1 MSMTGWEWTQKDTEE
16 LSEICEKLRDN
27 VPFAFSRWG
36 DGEWIMVSKT
46 YDERKNANIDGN
58 IYYDDLADKLKYIVS
73 QKQDYY
79 MGHMKM
85 PIADPYGNSLEH
97 MKDEYPQ
104 NWINSDLLHGLS
116 IRNQIPYMLELLDSI
131 HVVYIGNE
139 SLKTLPF
146 IDEFI
151 EIPYKNVWNSYDQVL
166 TNIKDHIQDN
176 KHKTFLFSAGMAT
189 NVFVDDLWKYN
200 KNNTYMDI
208 GSVFDPYVGRRSRG
222 YMRDHNINKLEKI

>member
-85 PIADPYGNSLEH
+85 PIADPYGNS
-97 MKDEYPQ
+97 
-104 NWINSDLLHGLS
+104 
-116 IRNQIPYMLELLDSI
+116 
-131 HVVYIGNE
+131 
-139 SLKTLPF
+139 
-146 IDEFI
+146 
-151 EIPYKNVWNSYDQVL
+151 
-166 TNIKDHIQDN
+166 
-176 KHKTFLFSAGMAT
+176 
-189 NVFVDDLWKYN
+189 
-200 KNNTYMDI
+200 
-208 GSVFDPYVGRRSRG
+208 
-222 YMRDHNINKLEKI
+222 